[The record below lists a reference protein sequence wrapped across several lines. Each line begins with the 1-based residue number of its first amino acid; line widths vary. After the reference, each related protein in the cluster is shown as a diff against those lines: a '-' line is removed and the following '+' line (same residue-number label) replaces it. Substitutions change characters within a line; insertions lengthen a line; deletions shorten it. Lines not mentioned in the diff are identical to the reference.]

1 MKKYFSILLGL
12 ILLSY
17 IATPIFAEG
26 ATTSDSANTSSGNYT
41 LQTEIN
47 DNTTKAVNKYFDL
60 TITRGLQSPLG
71 KSILYTI
78 TIVPHLD
85 SSKTQITWDS
95 ASSIKITPWHDE
107 YVSMTAEKEYSYKA
121 VVKPTVSG
129 TYSITVTVVSW
140 QYDTN
145 YTNSV
150 SDSLELS
157 SSLVSLP
164 ITPEYT
170 ISVVI
175 EVLVILG
182 ICGAAIYFGVKYAKK
197 GLKNARKWLTP
208 PM

>member
-1 MKKYFSILLGL
+1 MRKYFSIILGL
-12 ILLSY
+12 ALLLNLV
-17 IATPIFAEG
+17 TPLLAED
-26 ATTSDSANTSSGNYT
+26 TTTDSTSNSSGNYT
-41 LQTEIN
+41 LQTEVN

-60 TITRGLQSPLG
+60 TIIRGLQSPLD

-107 YVSMTAEKEYSYKA
+107 YVSMAAEKEYSYKA

-157 SSLVSLP
+157 SGLVSLP

-175 EVLVILG
+175 EVLVLLG

-197 GLKNARKWLTP
+197 GLKNTKKWLTP